1 MSYAGKVI
9 VATAAVA
16 AALLLWE
23 LRSLLL
29 LVFGGVLF
37 ATALDALSAGF
48 RRLGLGQPASVLV
61 TIALLAVGAV
71 LLVLWAGNAIA
82 AQAGELAARLPRA
95 EAALQHWLQG
105 TPLGERV
112 LDAWGDLEIR
122 QLPWTRVLGAAG
134 LVLGAVG
141 DTAVVVLLAA
151 FMAAEPTPYLH
162 GALRLLP
169 VAKREQVGA
178 ALRACGQ
185 ALRGWLKGQAVSMLF
200 VGLATTL
207 GLLALGAPLAFLLGV
222 IAAVLDFIPF
232 FGPIASGALAVLIAF
247 TEGPDTALYVALL
260 ALAIQQ
266 VEGHLLVP
274 LVQRWAVQ
282 LPPALGILGVLLA
295 GGLFGVTGVVFA
307 TPLLVATM
315 VLVRTLYVEDALEGG
330 RPRD

>member
-1 MSYAGKVI
+1 M
-9 VATAAVA
+9 
-16 AALLLWE
+16 
-23 LRSLLL
+23 
-29 LVFGGVLF
+29 
-37 ATALDALSAGF
+37 
-48 RRLGLGQPASVLV
+48 
-61 TIALLAVGAV
+61 ALLAVGAV

-82 AQAGELAARLPRA
+82 AQASELAARLPRA

-122 QLPWTRVLGAAG
+122 QLPWARVLGAAG

-151 FMAAEPTPYLH
+151 FMAAEPAPYLH

-169 VAKREQVGA
+169 VAKRDQVGA
-178 ALRACGQ
+178 ALRECGQ

-200 VGLATTL
+200 VGVATTL

-247 TEGPDTALYVALL
+247 TDGPDTALYVALL

-330 RPRD
+330 HARD

>member
-122 QLPWTRVLGAAG
+122 
-134 LVLGAVG
+134 
-141 DTAVVVLLAA
+141 
-151 FMAAEPTPYLH
+151 
-162 GALRLLP
+162 
-169 VAKREQVGA
+169 
-178 ALRACGQ
+178 
-185 ALRGWLKGQAVSMLF
+185 
-200 VGLATTL
+200 
-207 GLLALGAPLAFLLGV
+207 
-222 IAAVLDFIPF
+222 
-232 FGPIASGALAVLIAF
+232 
-247 TEGPDTALYVALL
+247 
-260 ALAIQQ
+260 
-266 VEGHLLVP
+266 
-274 LVQRWAVQ
+274 
-282 LPPALGILGVLLA
+282 
-295 GGLFGVTGVVFA
+295 
-307 TPLLVATM
+307 
-315 VLVRTLYVEDALEGG
+315 
-330 RPRD
+330 